1 MLGWLFLREQPALW
15 IGLIMLLITP
25 CTDWYLVFTGIARGN
40 VAFSTAL
47 LPVNLFLQ
55 LILLPVY
62 LLILAGAVVPV
73 DIHLI
78 SESILLVFILP
89 LLTAFVLRKI
99 LVEYKGRAWLEGKFL
114 PTIQPGQII
123 FLGLAIMA
131 MFASEGRVIIQNP
144 QVFFYLALP
153 LLLFFAINLLL
164 SFLVI
169 RFLKADYESCASL
182 TCTTLAR
189 NSPLALAIALVAFP
203 EQPLIAL
210 TLVIGPL
217 IELPILALVSQVL
230 LLIRRRN
237 LYPVG
242 RGQL

>member
-1 MLGWLFLREQPALW
+1 
-15 IGLIMLLITP
+15 
-25 CTDWYLVFTGIARGN
+25 
-40 VAFSTAL
+40 
-47 LPVNLFLQ
+47 
-55 LILLPVY
+55 
-62 LLILAGAVVPV
+62 
-73 DIHLI
+73 
-78 SESILLVFILP
+78 
-89 LLTAFVLRKI
+89 
-99 LVEYKGRAWLEGKFL
+99 
-114 PTIQPGQII
+114 
-123 FLGLAIMA
+123 
-131 MFASEGRVIIQNP
+131 
-144 QVFFYLALP
+144 
-153 LLLFFAINLLL
+153 
-164 SFLVI
+164 
-169 RFLKADYESCASL
+169 L